1 MTNRMKMSI
10 YFRKM
15 SYNLPK
21 CGKLYDFTSAKP
33 LSSKLLKSVIKT
45 YLK

>member
-21 CGKLYDFTSAKP
+21 CGKLYDFQ
-33 LSSKLLKSVIKT
+33 LKVWGFNNKNVI
-45 YLK
+45 